1 VSDDLCI
8 RRYCSVCGHNYHTV
22 IASLPGRAVESAS
35 MMSLK
40 EIQNAVRTGK
50 LPIDEIEDRSLV
62 FPTATKH

>member
-1 VSDDLCI
+1 
-8 RRYCSVCGHNYHTV
+8 
-22 IASLPGRAVESAS
+22 
-35 MMSLK
+35 MSLK